1 VASPTTSSD
10 YISQANRQPFAQRNH
25 STRLERVAANP
36 LPTSA
41 AAKFAGGFSRPQ
53 VLHFPDTPLR
63 SRSSACSEH
72 LFTVPQNETAMD
84 NHFNRGSRA
93 RDDCEDFSYDLSLA
107 VYGTFPTPPTTPRRS
122 RASSPT
128 SKALPSKAAHGA
140 TNFNHCRQLI
150 QLNRINATP
159 AKQVSREQRMD
170 IHQSTCLNLSIA
182 SNDST
187 ESDLWILPDFD
198 DWEADQEAPV
208 ASASSERESDLGTFL
223 RRAAKSSLERLRT
236 RLEGDGWNLRA
247 RTKRMSTTSSMS
259 SFFCQRCGHPA
270 KATLDLLGTTFQK
283 CPYRYTRLT
292 LPT

>member
-1 VASPTTSSD
+1 
-10 YISQANRQPFAQRNH
+10 
-25 STRLERVAANP
+25 
-36 LPTSA
+36 
-41 AAKFAGGFSRPQ
+41 
-53 VLHFPDTPLR
+53 
-63 SRSSACSEH
+63 
-72 LFTVPQNETAMD
+72 MD

-236 RLEGDGWNLRA
+236 RLEGDGWNFVGGRYGQDTKILKESAGQDEENVDDEFDVVVLLPAVRA
-247 RTKRMSTTSSMS
+247 P
-259 SFFCQRCGHPA
+259 C
-270 KATLDLLGTTFQK
+270 
-283 CPYRYTRLT
+283 
-292 LPT
+292 